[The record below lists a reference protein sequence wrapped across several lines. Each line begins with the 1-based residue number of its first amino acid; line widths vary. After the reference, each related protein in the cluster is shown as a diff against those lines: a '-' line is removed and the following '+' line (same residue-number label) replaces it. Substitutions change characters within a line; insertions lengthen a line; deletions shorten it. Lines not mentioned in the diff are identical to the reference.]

1 MSDESSAAPRTG
13 SVGVIQAL
21 TDSGVVLFHYR
32 ANTGRISF
40 KGDLEGYGLTRL
52 KRGGALR
59 AVAKLLRPQDLGLTE
74 LLTQT
79 AGPVETFNRQALTR
93 EGVAGMWRGRRLGDG
108 RSFAGVITAP
118 EVEDGATDHLTGL
131 LNRPAFI
138 AAVDATLAGAEGR
151 TLVVGDL
158 ARARRLN
165 EALGY
170 EVADRVLR
178 NLAERLTEA
187 FGTRALP
194 ARIADNTFVCLLD
207 DSEVIAAERFRT
219 ALEQPIE
226 IGDLTVHPAIV
237 VATVVQSRGSSLN
250 AHDLLGRAEALLG
263 QMKTAQRILQT
274 HDTTAPVHDSL
285 TRLGLEDDLRSAL
298 RRGELEPFFQPII
311 RLDDGALAGF
321 EALAR
326 WRHPRRGLLPPD
338 DFLPLAAETGLMG
351 QLGLVMARSAARQI
365 SAWRRQGLGGDS
377 LFVSVNLTTSDLQRT
392 TLVEEVR
399 EIITSEKLPAN
410 ALKLEITEG
419 EVMRDPDQAAELLK
433 ELKAVGATLSLD
445 DFGMGFSSL
454 SWLARLPI
462 SGLKID
468 RYFTRT
474 MAANEGSAKIVRSVI
489 SLAQD
494 FDLEVV
500 AEGVETAAMAQTLK
514 DAGCHYG
521 QGFGYAPPM
530 SSEEALVYIIEHELD
545 RR

>member
-13 SVGVIQAL
+13 SVGVIKAL

-32 ANTGRISF
+32 ANTGRLSL

-52 KRGGALR
+52 KRGAALR
-59 AVAKLLRPQDLGLTE
+59 AVAKLLRPQDLGLIE
-74 LLTQT
+74 LLTQS
-79 AGPVETFNRQALTR
+79 AGPVETFNRQAMTT
-93 EGVAGMWRGRRLGDG
+93 EGVAGMWRGRRLADG

-138 AAVDATLAGAEGR
+138 DAVDATVAGPEGR

-170 EVADRVLR
+170 DVADRVLR
-178 NLAERLTEA
+178 ILAERLTEA
-187 FGTRALP
+187 FGGGALP
-194 ARIADNTFVCLLD
+194 ARIADNTFVCILSD
-207 DSEVIAAERFRT
+207 TEVVAAERFRS

-237 VATVVQSRGSSLN
+237 VATVVQSSASSLN

-263 QMKTAQRILQT
+263 QLKSAQRILQS
-274 HDTTAPVHDSL
+274 HGASEPVHDSL
-285 TRLGLEDDLRSAL
+285 TRLGLEDDLRTAL

-351 QLGLVMARSAARQI
+351 QLGLVMARTAARQI

-419 EVMRDPDQAAELLK
+419 EVMRDPDQAADLLK

-500 AEGVETAAMAQTLK
+500 AEGVETAAMAETLK

-530 SSEEALVYIIEHELD
+530 SAEEALVYIIEHELD

>member
-1 MSDESSAAPRTG
+1 MSEEASATPRTG
-13 SVGVIQAL
+13 SVGVL
-21 TDSGVVLFHYR
+21 KVLSESGVVLFHYQ
-32 ANTGRISF
+32 ADTGRISV
-40 KGDLEGYGLTRL
+40 KGDLQSFGLQALR
-52 KRGGALR
+52 RGGTLSS
-59 AVAKLLRPQDLGLTE
+59 VAKLLRPEDVGLTE
-74 LLTQT
+74 LLAQSS
-79 AGPVETFNRQALTR
+79 GPVETFHRQALTKL
-93 EGVAGMWRGRRLGDG
+93 GTPGLWRGRRLSDG

-118 EVEDGATDHLTGL
+118 EIEDGATDHLTGV

-138 AAVDATLAGAEGR
+138 AALEATMAASPGR

-158 ARARRLN
+158 ARASRLN

-170 EVADRVLR
+170 DVADRVLR
-178 NLAERLTEA
+178 ILAERLTNA
-187 FGTRALP
+187 FGASALP
-194 ARIADNTFVCLLD
+194 ARIANNTFVCVLD
-207 DSEVIAAERFRT
+207 AAEDVAAEQFRAT
-219 ALEQPIE
+219 LEQPIV

-237 VATVVQSRGSSLN
+237 VATVGRSNTSPLN

-263 QMKTAQRILQT
+263 QIKSAQRIHQSHGT
-274 HDTTAPVHDSL
+274 SEPVHDSL

-298 RRGELEPFFQPII
+298 TRGELEPFFQPII

-365 SAWRRQGLGGDS
+365 SDWRRQGLGGDS
-377 LFVSVNLTTSDLQRT
+377 LFVSVNLTTSDLQRM

-399 EIITSEKLPAN
+399 EIIESERLAAN

-419 EVMRDPDQAAELLK
+419 EVMRDPDQAVELLK
-433 ELKAVGATLSLD
+433 ALNQVGATLSLD

-454 SWLARLPI
+454 SWLSRLPI

-494 FDLEVV
+494 FELEVV
-500 AEGVETAAMAQTLK
+500 AEGVETAAMAETLR
-514 DAGCHYG
+514 DAGCHFG

-530 SSEEALVYIIEHELD
+530 SAEEALVYIIEHELD

>member
-1 MSDESSAAPRTG
+1 VRSVLLFGGTGFIGNRLIPHLES
-13 SVGVIQAL
+13 
-21 TDSGVVLFHYR
+21 
-32 ANTGRISF
+32 
-40 KGDLEGYGLTRL
+40 EGWRVTSL
-52 KRGGALR
+52 KRGGTLR

-74 LLTQT
+74 LLSQS
-79 AGPVETFNRQALTR
+79 AGPVETFNRQALTKQ
-93 EGVAGMWRGRRLGDG
+93 GVAGMWRGRRLADG
-108 RSFAGVITAP
+108 LSFAGVITAP
-118 EVEDGATDHLTGL
+118 EIEDGAVDQLTGL

-138 AAVDATLAGAEGR
+138 DAVDATLADAEGR

-170 EVADRVLR
+170 DVADRVLR
-178 NLAERLTEA
+178 ILADRLTEA
-187 FGTRALP
+187 FGAGALP
-194 ARIADNTFVCLLD
+194 ARIANNTFVCILD
-207 DSEVIAAERFRT
+207 EAEVTAAERFRA

-237 VATVVQSRGSSLN
+237 VATVVQAKASNLN
-250 AHDLLGRAEALLG
+250 AHDLLGRAEALLS
-263 QMKTAQRILQT
+263 QMKSAQRILQS
-274 HDTTAPVHDSL
+274 HDTTEPVHDSL

-298 RRGELEPFFQPII
+298 RRGELEPYFQPII

-365 SAWRRQGLGGDS
+365 GAWRLQGLGGDS
-377 LFVSVNLTTSDLQRT
+377 LFVSVNLTTSDLQRA

-433 ELKAVGATLSLD
+433 ALKAVGATLSLD

-500 AEGVETAAMAQTLK
+500 AEGVETAAMAETLK

-530 SSEEALVYIIEHELD
+530 SAEEALVYIIEHELD

>member
-1 MSDESSAAPRTG
+1 
-13 SVGVIQAL
+13 
-21 TDSGVVLFHYR
+21 
-32 ANTGRISF
+32 
-40 KGDLEGYGLTRL
+40 
-52 KRGGALR
+52 
-59 AVAKLLRPQDLGLTE
+59 
-74 LLTQT
+74 
-79 AGPVETFNRQALTR
+79 
-93 EGVAGMWRGRRLGDG
+93 
-108 RSFAGVITAP
+108 
-118 EVEDGATDHLTGL
+118 
-131 LNRPAFI
+131 
-138 AAVDATLAGAEGR
+138 
-151 TLVVGDL
+151 VVGDL

-170 EVADRVLR
+170 DVADRVLR
-178 NLAERLTEA
+178 ILAERLTEA
-187 FGTRALP
+187 FGGGALP
-194 ARIADNTFVCLLD
+194 ARIADNTFVCVLND
-207 DSEVIAAERFRT
+207 TEVVAAERFRS

-237 VATVVQSRGSSLN
+237 VATVVQSSASSLN

-263 QMKTAQRILQT
+263 QLKSAQRILQS
-274 HDTTAPVHDSL
+274 HGASEPVHDSL
-285 TRLGLEDDLRSAL
+285 TRLGLEDDLRTAL

-351 QLGLVMARSAARQI
+351 QLGLVMARTAARQI

-419 EVMRDPDQAAELLK
+419 EVMRDPDQAADLLK

-500 AEGVETAAMAQTLK
+500 AEGVETAAMAETLK